1 MTFWKLIFRNLT
13 RRKSRFVFTLSAIAI
28 GIASVVT
35 LLSLGTG
42 LEAEIRKQAD
52 VLGAHLVVTP
62 KGWCAYEQI
71 SVLTGETLP
80 EALPAE
86 DVAKIAAVEG
96 IRSVPYLVQRAVL
109 NNNPV
114 PMVGI
119 LPEPMRKF
127 KSWRIGSGE
136 YVLDQNRVVVGHG
149 ISKQFELDIGDEIRI
164 RGSEFTIGGI
174 LAEIG
179 NRDDLAIYM
188 DLPVAQDLYG
198 SGDKV
203 SFISVK
209 VDDITKIDDYILQI
223 QNSANVAV
231 VSDKQLLRS
240 VLAIVGTVGNALQ
253 LIAAVAVL
261 AACFGIINT
270 MMTAIYERRREIG
283 ILNALGAKSKTI
295 FTVFLGEAALYG
307 LLGGIVGVVAGFAF
321 SYFAAPYIGQNEFT
335 AFLGSE
341 QSVSVFDPGITMRAL
356 LFSVLAAS
364 LSGIYPARQA
374 SKLSPVE
381 AISYE

>member
-1 MTFWKLIFRNLT
+1 MTYRKLIFRNLT
-13 RRKSRFVFTLSAIAI
+13 RRKSRFVFTLSAIAV

-71 SVLTGETLP
+71 SVLTGESLP
-80 EALPAE
+80 EALPSDDA
-86 DVAKIAAVEG
+86 AKIAAIEG
-96 IRSVPYLVQRAVL
+96 IQSVPYLVQRAVL
-109 NNNPV
+109 NNKPV
-114 PMVGI
+114 SMVGI

-127 KSWRIGSGE
+127 KNWRLDSGE
-136 YVLDQNRVVVGHG
+136 YVLDQRRVVVGHG
-149 ISKQFELDIGDEIRI
+149 ISKQFELDIDDEIRI
-164 RGSEFTIGGI
+164 RGSEFIIGGI

-209 VDDITKIDDYILQI
+209 VDDITRIDDYILQI

-307 LLGGIVGVVAGFAF
+307 LLGGLVGVAAGFAF
-321 SYFAAPYIGQNEFT
+321 SHFAAPYIGQNEFT

-341 QSVSVFDPGITMRAL
+341 QSVSVFDPGITMKAL
-356 LFSVLAAS
+356 LFSVLVAS

>member
-1 MTFWKLIFRNLT
+1 
-13 RRKSRFVFTLSAIAI
+13 
-28 GIASVVT
+28 
-35 LLSLGTG
+35 
-42 LEAEIRKQAD
+42 
-52 VLGAHLVVTP
+52 
-62 KGWCAYEQI
+62 
-71 SVLTGETLP
+71 
-80 EALPAE
+80 
-86 DVAKIAAVEG
+86 
-96 IRSVPYLVQRAVL
+96 
-109 NNNPV
+109 
-114 PMVGI
+114 
-119 LPEPMRKF
+119 MRKF
-127 KSWRIGSGE
+127 KNWRLDSGE
-136 YVLDQNRVVVGHG
+136 YVLDQRRVVVGHG
-149 ISKQFELDIGDEIRI
+149 ISKQFELDIDDEIRI
-164 RGSEFTIGGI
+164 RGSEFIIGGI

-209 VDDITKIDDYILQI
+209 VDDITRIDDYILQI

-307 LLGGIVGVVAGFAF
+307 LLGGLVGVAAGFAF
-321 SYFAAPYIGQNEFT
+321 SHFAAPYIGQNEFT

-341 QSVSVFDPGITMRAL
+341 QSVSVFDPGITMKAL
-356 LFSVLAAS
+356 LFSVLVAS